1 MPYVAPCGCFE
12 SFSLVTLGAPVLWTP
27 FVGHMSSALVGLH
40 MIVLLCKINTFSKC
54 ARLFVGSLL
63 VELNLVQILLMRL
76 GQFLVCDGVVLIT
89 HVVAL

>member
-1 MPYVAPCGCFE
+1 
-12 SFSLVTLGAPVLWTP
+12 
-27 FVGHMSSALVGLH
+27 
-40 MIVLLCKINTFSKC
+40 MIVLLREIDTLSKC
-54 ARLFVGSLL
+54 ARLFIGSLL